1 MTHNIRAALALTVA
15 AILMSPASADLVLD
29 LQATGP
35 TSVAS
40 GGSVDVQLIL
50 RDTDASHFGPGA
62 GPGMSNI
69 GLLSGGGKLVETA
82 TTGAVASVSGTS
94 LGVDFPLGTVDTG
107 NALQVPG
114 LANVLSS
121 INLLAMP
128 PVPAGILTGVAH
140 IATFTVDVTGN
151 AGETVTVGSNVLG
164 LAAGGGSTVDGNVL
178 FSGGGSIDG
187 DVTSFGSVTLSI
199 AGAVIPEPS
208 SLLMASLLAGGGI
221 IVARRRRRGI
231 PS

>member
-121 INLLAMP
+121 INLLGMP

-164 LAAGGGSTVDGNVL
+164 LAAGGGGTVDGNVL
-178 FSGGGSIDG
+178 FGGGSIDA

-208 SLLMASLLAGGGI
+208 SLLMAGLLAGGGI